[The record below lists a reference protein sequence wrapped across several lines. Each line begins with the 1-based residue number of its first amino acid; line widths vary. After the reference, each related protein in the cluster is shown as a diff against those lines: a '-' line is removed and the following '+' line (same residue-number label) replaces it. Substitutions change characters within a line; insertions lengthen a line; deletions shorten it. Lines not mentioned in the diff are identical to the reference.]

1 MDSITKM
8 NYGLSLA
15 VGAML
20 AVLASVSGC
29 SGIEVG
35 GRLGVYRVDE
45 REESSRMLFRLN
57 AILFSVSKKLWI

>member
-35 GRLGVYRVDE
+35 GRLGVY
-45 REESSRMLFRLN
+45 
-57 AILFSVSKKLWI
+57 